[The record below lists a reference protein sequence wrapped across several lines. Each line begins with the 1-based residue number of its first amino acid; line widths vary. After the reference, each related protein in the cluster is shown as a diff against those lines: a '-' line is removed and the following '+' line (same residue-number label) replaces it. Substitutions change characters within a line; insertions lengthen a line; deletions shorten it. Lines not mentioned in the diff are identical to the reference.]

1 MSAFWKPFA
10 YTGLHQ
16 DIGGRAEDAGQS
28 NGFKGLSNY
37 GRYWVRTSDLFRV
50 KEARYHCA
58 NRPRIYDHTMSVWE
72 SIAAFEHPVMFTI
85 FRHFHLHLGRTQL
98 SLDNRK

>member
-1 MSAFWKPFA
+1 MSEGKLKVVLARSM
-10 YTGLHQ
+10 TV
-16 DIGGRAEDAGQS
+16 GGVS
-28 NGFKGLSNY
+28 ND

-85 FRHFHLHLGRTQL
+85 IS
-98 SLDNRK
+98 SLQPPSWEDAAQPSPQEMASIGDGSV